1 MDITPFDTDL
11 YQKIGEEIRKLNPST
26 TAGQVMLS
34 NGGNVEAVLT
44 ALKTVVENFLS
55 GDPDDNGVL
64 DRLKELVAA
73 IEANKD
79 SIDAIVTDTVSKA
92 ELEALT
98 TSVNELTARAHTH
111 ANKSLLDTLDEDADG
126 NLTRNGKQVGGKY
139 GAYVTVG
146 PEDPGFAD
154 AVAALNLS
162 DGAFFTVVSNVES

>member
-26 TAGQVMLS
+26 TAGQVTMA
-34 NGGNVEAVLT
+34 NGGTVEAVVV

-79 SIDAIVTDTVSKA
+79 SIDAIVTDVASKA

-98 TSVNELTARAHTH
+98 VLVDGLTVKAHTH
-111 ANKSLLDTLDEDADG
+111 ANKSLLDTLDEDTDG
-126 NLTRNGKQVGGKY
+126 NLTKDGKQVGGKY

-146 PEDPGFAD
+146 PEDPGFAE

-162 DGAFFTVVSNVES
+162 DGAFFTVVKEG